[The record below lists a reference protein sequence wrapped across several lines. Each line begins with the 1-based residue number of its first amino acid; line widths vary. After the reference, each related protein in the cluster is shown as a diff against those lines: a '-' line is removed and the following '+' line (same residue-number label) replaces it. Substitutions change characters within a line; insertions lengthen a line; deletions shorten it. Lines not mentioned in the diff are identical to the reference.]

1 MKENYDDI
9 IHLPHHVSKKRTQ
22 MSMMERAA
30 QFAPFAALTGHNAA
44 IAETARLTDSAI
56 ALEES
61 DSRALN
67 DKFTQLLAHI
77 QEEPKASFTHFVADD
92 KKSGGKYVMV
102 EGRLK
107 KYDEYHQT
115 IQLTDGTV
123 IALRDV
129 LEIEINSEE

>member
-9 IHLPHHVSKKRTQ
+9 IHLPHHVSQNRPQ
-22 MSMMERAA
+22 MSMIERAA

-115 IQLTDGTV
+115 IQLSDGTE
-123 IALRDV
+123 IALHSIID
-129 LEIEINSEE
+129 IEF

>member
-1 MKENYDDI
+1 MSGNYDDI
-9 IHLPHHVSKKRTQ
+9 IHLPHHVSPNRKRMTLL
-22 MSMMERAA
+22 ERAA
-30 QFAPFAALTGHNAA
+30 QFAPFAALSGHNAA
-44 IAETARLTDSAI
+44 IAETARLTDQVI
-56 ALEES
+56 ELEES
-61 DSRALN
+61 DQKVLN
-67 DKFTQLLAHI
+67 DKFNQLIALI
-77 QEEPKASFTHFVADD
+77 QEEPKASFTYFVADD
-92 KKSGGKYVMV
+92 KKSGGKYVTV